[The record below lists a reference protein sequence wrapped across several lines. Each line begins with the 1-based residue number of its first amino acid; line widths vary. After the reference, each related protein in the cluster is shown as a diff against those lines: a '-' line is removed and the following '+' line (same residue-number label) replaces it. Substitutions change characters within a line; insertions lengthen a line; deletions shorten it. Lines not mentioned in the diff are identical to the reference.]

1 MDKETKD
8 FLREIAAQLEKWAQE
23 SLQGGW
29 STHQRM
35 PQLVL
40 SERIYNFIG
49 KKP

>member
-1 MDKETKD
+1 MDSETKE
-8 FLREIAAQLEKWAQE
+8 FLQGIAKQLEKWAQE

-40 SERIYNFIG
+40 AEAIYNFIG
-49 KKP
+49 RKP